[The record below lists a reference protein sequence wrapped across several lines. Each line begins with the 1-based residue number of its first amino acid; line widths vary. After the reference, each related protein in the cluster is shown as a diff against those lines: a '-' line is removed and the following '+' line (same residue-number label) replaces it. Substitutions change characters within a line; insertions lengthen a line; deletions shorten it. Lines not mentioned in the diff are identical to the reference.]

1 MNEAIARRILVFQ
14 KQLTD
19 IKSNLPTSENVE
31 LIEKIE
37 FELKELVTQAEKTK
51 RKK

>member
-1 MNEAIARRILVFQ
+1 MNEAIARRILVLQ